1 MHASEWTP
9 DDDPSASSI
18 QSTLWSVILRTADPK
33 DPHRIAGL
41 VRLTSTYSMALYV
54 YGRRKGLIPSEAKKA
69 VCAFFDYVR
78 AGQLGK
84 GHDAHRDRLR
94 SFLLSAYHEFLGV
107 REPGAEKGTKGPGD
121 YPKRSVF
128 LAAEAWLNEFVEAQT
143 PPEKIYH
150 RAWARCILAQTYA
163 QLKDE
168 LTSHHGRR
176 VAEVI
181 TAEVSPLERREF
193 NPELA
198 PKLSLTPSQV
208 LEILG
213 TSRRRLRELILAT
226 LRETVS
232 SQSDV
237 EVEFWDLFR
246 SL

>member
-1 MHASEWTP
+1 MQASEWSAEE
-9 DDDPSASSI
+9 DPSASSI
-18 QSTLWSVILRTADPK
+18 QTTLWSVILRTEDPK
-33 DPHRIAGL
+33 DPRRIAGL
-41 VRLTSTYSMALYV
+41 LRLTTTYAMALYV
-54 YGRRKGLIPSEAKKA
+54 YGRRRGMIPSEAKKA

-94 SFLLSAYHEFLGV
+94 AFLLSAYHEFLGL
-107 REPGAEKGTKGPGD
+107 REPGTEKGTKGPGD

-128 LAAEAWLNEFVEAQT
+128 LAAEAWLNDFVASET

-168 LTSHHGRR
+168 LAARHGVR
-176 VAEVI
+176 AADMI

-193 NPELA
+193 NPEIA

-208 LEILG
+208 LE
-213 TSRRRLRELILAT
+213 
-226 LRETVS
+226 
-232 SQSDV
+232 
-237 EVEFWDLFR
+237 
-246 SL
+246 